1 MRTLVVDVLLVL
13 AVLAELICVLGVI
26 ASATTFDRLH
36 YSGATTSVAPALVLA
51 AVAIRQPHPAT
62 APVWNALFVAGALF
76 ALNNTLSH
84 AIARAARREEL

>member
-36 YSGATTSVAPALVLA
+36 YSGATTSV
-51 AVAIRQPHPAT
+51 
-62 APVWNALFVAGALF
+62 WNALFVAGALF